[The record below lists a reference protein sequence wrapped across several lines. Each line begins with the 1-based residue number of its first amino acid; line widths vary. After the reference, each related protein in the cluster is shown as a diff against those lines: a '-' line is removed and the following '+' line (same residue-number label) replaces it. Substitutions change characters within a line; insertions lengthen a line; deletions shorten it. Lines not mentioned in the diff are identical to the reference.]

1 MIHYLSYYRSDK
13 NLGLALNER
22 INSLCIDPED
32 WIVINDL
39 DICYLTPN
47 AGRQIEEIAN
57 KAPHGT
63 GLIGC
68 MTNRVSI
75 RKFLHK
81 GQFSYDWNIQNHIA
95 IAIELEREHWAKLT
109 ETNEVIPGY
118 FMMFKKEVFDDVG
131 GFEEGTMEAD
141 RKFNQAIDALG
152 FRKFVAEGLY
162 VFHLYRPG
170 IQSIN
175 QARRSTK
182 HLKS

>member
-22 INSLCIDPED
+22 IESLYAASDD
-32 WIVINDL
+32 WIIVNDM
-39 DICYLTPN
+39 DTCYLTPN
-47 AGRQIEEIAN
+47 SGRQIEDVAR
-57 KAPHGT
+57 KAPFNT

-68 MTNRVSI
+68 LTNRVGV
-75 RKFLHK
+75 RRFLYN
-81 GQFSYDWNIQNHIA
+81 GQFSNEWDVRKHISTA
-95 IAIELEREHWAKLT
+95 LELERDNWAKIT
-109 ETNEVIPGY
+109 ETTEVIPGY

-131 GFEEGTMEAD
+131 GFEEGTLEAD
-141 RKFNQAIDALG
+141 RKFNQAIDSLG
-152 FRKFVAEGLY
+152 FQKFIAEGLY

-170 IQSIN
+170 VQSIN